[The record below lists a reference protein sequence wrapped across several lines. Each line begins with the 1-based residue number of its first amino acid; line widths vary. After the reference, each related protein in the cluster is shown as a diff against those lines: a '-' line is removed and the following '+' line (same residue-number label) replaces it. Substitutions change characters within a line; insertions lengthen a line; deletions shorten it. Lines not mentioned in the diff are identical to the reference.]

1 MEWSPQDAMK
11 AYLQTLHLNKVV
23 SYGDNRLETRKS
35 SVIEPKCMELISA
48 LAAGKRAKLIVEI
61 TTQGITP
68 LTVALGVAAKQSG
81 GQLICIVVGN
91 GKGKGKRNYYY
102 NYSIK
107 AKALEHAIKLVVAGN
122 PCEFLMQLKKI
133 DFAVIDC
140 KFEDYLKLFTNLDVN
155 LTSSTVIV
163 RNVDQYQRNKGG
175 TVSYGQAVKRSKG
188 IGSVTL
194 PIGDGIE
201 LTRIGSSS
209 TFSRGRRRHRRF
221 HVTFEN

>member
-1 MEWSPQDAMK
+1 MQ
-11 AYLQTLHLNKVV
+11 NKVV

-91 GKGKGKRNYYY
+91 GKGKRNCYY

-107 AKALEHAIKLVVAGN
+107 AKADLEHVIKLVVTGN
-122 PCEFLMQLKKI
+122 PCEILMQLKNI

-140 KFEDYLKLFTNLDVN
+140 NFEDYLKVFTNLDVN

-175 TVSYGQAVKRSKG
+175 MVSYGQVVKRSKG

-209 TFSRGRRRHRRF
+209 STFSRGRRRHKRF